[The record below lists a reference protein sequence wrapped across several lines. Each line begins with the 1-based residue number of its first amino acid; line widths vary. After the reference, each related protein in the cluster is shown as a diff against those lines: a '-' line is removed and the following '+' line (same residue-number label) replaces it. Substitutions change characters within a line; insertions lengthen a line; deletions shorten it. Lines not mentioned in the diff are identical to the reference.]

1 MQTRWRQ
8 ARMGGRSLPRYPD
21 ARFLRGVGHG
31 PNRVSCESDARG
43 ALSKVFSAQIS
54 QESNDWQ
61 QHFSRVNALGTV
73 QVEAMNVTQLTRVCT
88 DYVLKG
94 SRVVE
99 VWRGPRPTTA
109 SACSTGSP
117 RGACWATKSIV
128 STSRSPPRFAK
139 ETRPPTPLP
148 GFCSTSVPWSC
159 TRNARR
165 STPSCESSAQREP
178 ARRPPTAGISWW
190 PSSHGAKARA
200 KVGLR
205 LTGRDANKMQACLAE
220 QLAQKGITV
229 LEDTSDIDLMV
240 HGNVKWHWAGR
251 VLGSYMIKIDVTLR
265 ITDVEGGR
273 TLAAFNEGLKTGR
286 PQKSMALQSAS
297 NKLCMTAA
305 PKLAEKIE
313 TALSS
318 R

>member
-1 MQTRWRQ
+1 
-8 ARMGGRSLPRYPD
+8 
-21 ARFLRGVGHG
+21 
-31 PNRVSCESDARG
+31 
-43 ALSKVFSAQIS
+43 
-54 QESNDWQ
+54 
-61 QHFSRVNALGTV
+61 
-73 QVEAMNVTQLTRVCT
+73 MNVTQLTRVCT

-99 VWRGPRPTTA
+99 VWRGPEAYHCLGVLDRFTAGRMLGDEIDRLDVQIATQVREGDAAPNPTARFLLYKRAMELHQKREALNTELRIV
-109 SACSTGSP
+109 SPTGSGKAP
-117 RGACWATKSIV
+117 THGWDQLV
-128 STSRSPPRFAK
+128 AK
-139 ETRPPTPLP
+139 FT
-148 GFCSTSVPWSC
+148 
-159 TRNARR
+159 
-165 STPSCESSAQREP
+165 
-178 ARRPPTAGISWW
+178 
-190 PSSHGAKARA
+190 GAKARA

-229 LEDTSDIDLMV
+229 LEDTSDIDLMM
-240 HGNVKWHWAGR
+240 HGSVKWHWAGR

-305 PKLAEKIE
+305 PKLAERIE